1 MKRLAPAVTLL
12 LALFLAGCAAYKP
25 TPIEYNYSG
34 SLSSVSTTEKV
45 PVLCSYYYLKSV
57 DDMEYS
63 NLSRFMRDQEI
74 ARNEVEE
81 QLKTV
86 CTGNPQCLYNYLL
99 TTDMAD
105 ITADKYID
113 FRIYQFVNWADV
125 LLQIL
130 PIYYSV
136 NGSYCVTAEVVELGD
151 VTKRVEEWGYVKTS
165 GFWII
170 PFRDQPNSLEL
181 RAYLV
186 QKVLTELLAE

>member
-1 MKRLAPAVTLL
+1 MKRLAPATILL
-12 LALFLAGCAAYKP
+12 LALLLAGCAAYKP
-25 TPIEYNYSG
+25 TPIENNYSG
-34 SLSSVSTTEKV
+34 TLSSVSSAEKI

-57 DDMEYS
+57 DDIEYS

-86 CTGNPQCLYNYLL
+86 CMGNPQCPDNFLL

-125 LLQIL
+125 FLQIL

-136 NGSYCVTAEVVELGD
+136 NGSYYVTAEVVEFGN
-151 VTKRVEEWGYVKTS
+151 VTKKAEEWGYVKTS

-170 PFRDQPNSLEL
+170 SFKDQPNSLEL